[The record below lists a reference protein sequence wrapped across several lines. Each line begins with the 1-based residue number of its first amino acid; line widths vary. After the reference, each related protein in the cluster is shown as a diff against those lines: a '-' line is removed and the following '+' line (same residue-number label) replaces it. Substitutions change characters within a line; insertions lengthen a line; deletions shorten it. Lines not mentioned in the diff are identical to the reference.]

1 MKRAWAILVLAS
13 LAVLLA
19 VVWQPWRPLPPSSP
33 APTVAPAETAD
44 LSGFARALAPR
55 PFRFPEDHGP
65 HLDFQTEWWYY
76 TGNVETADGRHFGY
90 QLTFFRRA
98 LAPGVPD
105 RASSFAANQIY
116 FAHFALTDVSR
127 GTHIFDERFSRGAAG
142 LAGASG
148 DPFTVWLE
156 DWRAEALDGQG
167 SRLRLRAAEGEIAI
181 DLTLESVKPIV
192 AHGDRGLS
200 AKSDAVGN
208 ASYYLSFTRLRTAGQ
223 ISVGEQVFTVS
234 GDSWFDHEWSTS
246 ALGPQAVGWDW
257 FSLQLSDGRELM
269 FYQIRR
275 ADGSVEPVSAGTLV
289 EADGSAR
296 RLASADVLLTVSRT
310 WSSPESG
317 GEYPAGWRMQVPEAG
332 IDLTLE
338 PWLEDQEMRL
348 SFVYWEGAVR
358 VRGTSAGRPI
368 DGNGYVELTGY
379 AESMQGVL

>member
-19 VVWQPWRPLPPSSP
+19 VVWQPWRPLPPSSL
-33 APTVAPAETAD
+33 APTAAPAETAD

-55 PFRFPEDHGP
+55 PFRLPEDHGP
-65 HLDFQTEWWYY
+65 HPDFQTEWWYY

-116 FAHFALTDVSR
+116 FAHFALTDVAQE
-127 GTHIFDERFSRGAAG
+127 THTFHERFSRGAAG

-148 DPFTVWLE
+148 EPFTVWLE

-296 RLASADVLLTVSRT
+296 RLASVDVLLTVSRT